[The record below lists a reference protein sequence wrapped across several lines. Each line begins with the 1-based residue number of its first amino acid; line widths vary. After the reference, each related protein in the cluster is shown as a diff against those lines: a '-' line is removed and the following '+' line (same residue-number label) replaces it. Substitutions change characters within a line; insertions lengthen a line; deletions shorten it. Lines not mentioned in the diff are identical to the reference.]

1 MPATSPAAIA
11 PATSTAPIETHQRI
25 AALPSFHGDG
35 DTQDAPRKAGTC
47 VAVHIRVSR
56 RYRPPALIGCPSWVK
71 LRRTQ
76 CEHMFSAL
84 PPTRT
89 SLDVV
94 VNHRR
99 GRKCESDAGS
109 LPLHVF
115 YKKPCEPVIERPDL
129 LVATAWPPGN
139 SDGALE
145 SPVSRNGN
153 AR

>member
-1 MPATSPAAIA
+1 MIDIPAETTISRYAI
-11 PATSTAPIETHQRI
+11 
-25 AALPSFHGDG
+25 
-35 DTQDAPRKAGTC
+35 
-47 VAVHIRVSR
+47 
-56 RYRPPALIGCPSWVK
+56 PALN
-71 LRRTQ
+71 LLMR
-76 CEHMFSAL
+76 CEASFPAPTPKERSAP

-129 LVATAWPPGN
+129 LVATAAFYSRSIVRPGPPSQSTIFHAASKNVRSLRIVRSEGH
-139 SDGALE
+139 
-145 SPVSRNGN
+145 
-153 AR
+153 